1 MRSSVALP
9 KHESTGDG
17 LYAPGVDHYTSPHR
31 RDPVKKLWEEP
42 VTFAILQAA
51 LAEVPQRQE
60 LSVMDI
66 GCGAGEG
73 LHLLRALSATR
84 NLPNLP
90 RLTYRGLDLDEGL
103 LSLAARTHH
112 DEDDAEFWHGDVRTD
127 LPETPFDLYLSC
139 GVPYSHLT
147 EEELRATLARLF
159 AIVRRNRT
167 RSVAVIDVLGRYS
180 LEWLPQWGRT
190 RWPYRMS
197 FFQSDQQA
205 QDVPMTFWD
214 AHQLNACIS
223 ASAAQAGCRV
233 ERRQLFD
240 RSIMVGRHTATGH
253 FNPGLP
259 PYRTLINQ
267 LETGAMVPPEQLL
280 APRVPDDSP
289 EVVRAFFGRFRAQ
302 WNAVV
307 EAASTQD
314 RRRRLPPDIAGPMIA
329 RGLRAVEHRLAC
341 GLGVGHSLTAVIT
354 VSERT

>member
-1 MRSSVALP
+1 MHSSVASP
-9 KHESTGDG
+9 KHESTDNG

-51 LAEVPQRQE
+51 LAEVPQRQD

-84 NLPNLP
+84 NLSGLP

-112 DEDDAEFWHGDVRTD
+112 EEDDAEFWHGDVRTD

-147 EEELRATLARLF
+147 EDELRATLTRLF
-159 AIVRRNRT
+159 DIVRRHRT
-167 RSVAVIDVLGRYS
+167 RSVAVIDVLGRHS

-197 FFQSDQQA
+197 FFQSDQQT

-214 AHQLNACIS
+214 AHHLNACIS
-223 ASAAQAGCRV
+223 AAAADAGCRV
-233 ERRQLFD
+233 QRRQLFD

-253 FNPGLP
+253 FNPELP
-259 PYRTLINQ
+259 PYRSLINR
-267 LETGAMVPPEQLL
+267 LESGSMVPLEQLR

-289 EVVRAFFGRFRAQ
+289 EAVRAFFGRFRSQ
-302 WNAVV
+302 WNAVLDA
-307 EAASTQD
+307 AASQD
-314 RRRRLPPDIAGPMIA
+314 PTRHLPPDVAGPMLA